1 MAEQKLDSAPL
12 KGLAHRRV
20 FMVLIVFTLASILI
34 WIGLSIYFSLNKTSL
49 PPNVQKQLQPLSPVL
64 DTKTLE
70 TLKTR
75 RIYTSEELAAFD
87 IVRELAP
94 DANGKTTATQQ
105 SKVLEV
111 PGTKIQ
117 TSTSS
122 ATSTAS
128 TSASFSFS
136 PSESA
141 TP

>member
-1 MAEQKLDSAPL
+1 MAEQKIDITPL

-75 RIYTSEELAAFD
+75 RIYSSEELSAFD

-94 DANGKTTATQQ
+94 DASGKTTTAQQ

-111 PGTKIQ
+111 PGAKVQ
-117 TSTSS
+117 TSTAS

-128 TSASFSFS
+128 TSASFNFS
-136 PSESA
+136 PTESLS
-141 TP
+141 P